1 MGEVRSARDGQSGAF
16 AYEQL
21 RAAILSGKISP
32 GHEIAQVDLATQL
45 GVGRTPL
52 REAIRVLQEEGLLVS
67 EPNRRVSIAEF
78 SIEDVEGLYVMRM
91 ALESIAVLDTVPL
104 LTPEQIGE
112 MEGMLATMAHFASR
126 QDFERTEPPHRRF
139 HEMLVSAG
147 GARMTRLI
155 SQLSDHAERY
165 RRAYLG
171 VDPAR
176 YQLSTEEHRAIL
188 DAAAD
193 HQPDIAADRL
203 VSHYLRTAQ
212 SVIAKLGPN
221 YDPRRLLAH
230 GHALI
235 GQALDRESSDAQA

>member
-1 MGEVRSARDGQSGAF
+1 MGVARSARDGQSGAF
-16 AYEQL
+16 AYERL
-21 RAAILSGKISP
+21 RAAILSGEIPP

-78 SIEDVEGLYVMRM
+78 SIEDVEELYVMRI
-91 ALESIAVLDTVPL
+91 ALESIAVLDTVPDL
-104 LTPEQIGE
+104 SPEQIGE
-112 MEGMLATMAHFASR
+112 MEGLLATMAHFASR
-126 QDFERTEPPHRRF
+126 HDFERTEPPHRKF
-139 HEMLVSAG
+139 HETLTSAG

-171 VDPAR
+171 ANPAR
-176 YQLSTEEHRAIL
+176 YELSTEEHRAIL

-193 HQPDIAADRL
+193 HQADVVVERL
-203 VSHYLRTAQ
+203 VAHYLRTAQ
-212 SVIAKLGPN
+212 SVIAKLGPD
-221 YDPRRLLAH
+221 YEPRRLLAH
-230 GHALI
+230 GRALTE
-235 GQALDRESSDAQA
+235 GKAGRSGNSR